1 MHEKDLGISE
11 YLDLY
16 GNILDDRQL
25 QIMDMYFNEDY
36 SLSEI
41 SEITGI
47 TRQGV
52 SESVRKS
59 SKRLREMEGKLHL
72 KERLESFEK
81 SRDKIAD
88 DLMILLDDDDTT
100 AELVR
105 RIRNLTI

>member
-1 MHEKDLGISE
+1 MHEKDLGITE

-16 GNILDDRQL
+16 GNILDERQL

-52 SESVRKS
+52 SDSVRKS
-59 SKRLREMEGKLHL
+59 SKKLRGMEDKLHL
-72 KERLESFEK
+72 KSRIECFEEN
-81 SRDKIAD
+81 RNMIVDELCKILNNTDAFSD
-88 DLMILLDDDDTT
+88 VI
-100 AELVR
+100 EK
-105 RIRNLTI
+105 IKNLTI

>member
-16 GNILDDRQL
+16 GNILDERQL

-52 SESVRKS
+52 SDSVRKS
-59 SKRLREMEGKLHL
+59 SKKLRGMEEKLHL
-72 KERLESFEK
+72 KSRIECFEEN
-81 SRDKIAD
+81 RDKIAD
-88 DLMILLDDDDTT
+88 ELCRILCNTDQI
-100 AELVR
+100 AEVVEK
-105 RIRNLTI
+105 IRNLTI

>member
-1 MHEKDLGISE
+1 MHEKDLGIAV

-16 GNILDDRQL
+16 GNILEERQL

-52 SESVRKS
+52 GESVRKS
-59 SKRLREMEGKLHL
+59 TRRLREMEEKLHL
-72 KERLESFEK
+72 KERIERFEAEK
-81 SRDKIAD
+81 NAIAD
-88 DLMILLDDDDTT
+88 EIT
-100 AELVR
+100 ALFEDNSCAFDFVD
-105 RIRNLTI
+105 RIKKLTV

>member
-16 GNILDDRQL
+16 GSILDERQL

-52 SESVRKS
+52 GDSVRKS
-59 SKRLREMEGKLHL
+59 SKKLREMEEKLHL
-72 KERLESFEK
+72 KERIECFEK
-81 SRDKIAD
+81 NRDTLAD
-88 DLMILLDDDDTT
+88 QLAGLMGSDDRISDLIDS
-100 AELVR
+100 
-105 RIRNLTI
+105 IRSLTV

>member
-1 MHEKDLGISE
+1 MHEKDLGIAE

-16 GNILDDRQL
+16 GSILDERQL

-59 SKRLREMEGKLHL
+59 SRKLREMDEKLHL
-72 KERLESFEK
+72 RDRLKTLEK
-81 SRDKIAD
+81 NRNCIAD
-88 DLMILLDDDDTT
+88 ALMIMLEDNEATD
-100 AELVR
+100 ELVR
-105 RIRNLTI
+105 AIRNLTI

>member
-52 SESVRKS
+52 SESVKKS
-59 SKRLREMEGKLHL
+59 SKRLREMEEKLHL
-72 KERLESFEK
+72 KERLESFEE
-81 SRDKIAD
+81 SRDRIAD
-88 DLMILLDDDDTT
+88 ALMILLEDDDTT
-100 AELVR
+100 AELVC

>member
-1 MHEKDLGISE
+1 MHEKDLGICE

-52 SESVRKS
+52 SDSVRKS
-59 SKRLREMEGKLHL
+59 SKKLREMEEKLHL
-72 KERLESFEK
+72 KERIERFEEN
-81 SRDKIAD
+81 RDAIAEQ
-88 DLMILLDDDDTT
+88 ISALLGADS
-100 AELVR
+100 AGLIEELK
-105 RIRNLTI
+105 NLTV

>member
-1 MHEKDLGISE
+1 MYEKDLGITE

-16 GNILDDRQL
+16 GNILDERQL

-52 SESVRKS
+52 RDSIQKS
-59 SKRLREMEGKLHL
+59 SLKLHDIDEKLQL
-72 KERLESFEK
+72 KDRIEAFEK
-81 SRDKIAD
+81 CRDTIASQLSEILGSD
-88 DLMILLDDDDTT
+88 DKTI
-100 AELVR
+100 EL
-105 RIRNLTI
+105 IDKLKNLTV

>member
-16 GNILDDRQL
+16 GNILDERRL

-47 TRQGV
+47 TRQGI
-52 SESVRKS
+52 SDSIRKS
-59 SKRLREMEGKLHL
+59 SKKLLEMEEKLHL
-72 KERLESFEK
+72 KSRIEYFEENRNNIVDELQK
-81 SRDKIAD
+81 
-88 DLMILLDDDDTT
+88 LLDDTDITS
-100 AELVR
+100 AIIEK
-105 RIRNLTI
+105 IRNLAI